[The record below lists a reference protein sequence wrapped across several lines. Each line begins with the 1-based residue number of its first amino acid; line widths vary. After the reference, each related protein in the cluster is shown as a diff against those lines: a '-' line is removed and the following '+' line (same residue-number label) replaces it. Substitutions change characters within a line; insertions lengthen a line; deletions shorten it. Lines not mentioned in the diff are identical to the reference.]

1 MPHHLTD
8 MCQTNELAKSDF
20 EIGTQRRLYS
30 PSYFPVDSTALT
42 GPVFENE
49 IKSLHYLRVDPV
61 KE

>member
-1 MPHHLTD
+1 
-8 MCQTNELAKSDF
+8 MCQTNELAKYDF

-30 PSYFPVDSTALT
+30 PSYFPVDSMALT
-42 GPVFENE
+42 SAVFENE